1 MVAVPMLPHA
11 EFRRNDH
18 REGAPHNFEMS
29 DFEIA
34 WFFNLPTFL
43 KNPFFTVTIT
53 FHSPNKCSN
62 LVYFVF
68 LLCWY
73 SRIFVIMRNES
84 CMCATFRLLVNH
96 VTCAVV
102 CARNSSKILL
112 AVDGRITAVLTAVK
126 NALKKTKIGSQNLK
140 IS

>member
-1 MVAVPMLPHA
+1 
-11 EFRRNDH
+11 
-18 REGAPHNFEMS
+18 
-29 DFEIA
+29 
-34 WFFNLPTFL
+34 
-43 KNPFFTVTIT
+43 
-53 FHSPNKCSN
+53 
-62 LVYFVF
+62 
-68 LLCWY
+68 
-73 SRIFVIMRNES
+73 MRNES

-126 NALKKTKIGSQNLK
+126 NALKKSKIGSQNLK